1 MVKYKMNIFKF
12 VSVVFGFVR
21 QFMLPNPFEVLENGI
36 TINGIIL
43 TPYALNWIAGIFVP
57 CFTRIM
63 VGFVYE
69 SGSCPVFGSFLFMI
83 VYVFNFGILE
93 LMSRAYPNIWLIHA
107 IAISYAIICFFVA
120 FFVNKLKNNEYY
132 ID

>member
-1 MVKYKMNIFKF
+1 MNIFRI

-36 TINGIIL
+36 TINGVIL
-43 TPYALNWIAGIFVP
+43 TACTLNLIAGAFVP
-57 CFTRIM
+57 CLTRVM

-83 VYVFNFGILE
+83 VYMSNFGILE
-93 LMSRAYPNIWLIHA
+93 LMSRVYPKIWLVHT
-107 IAISYAIICFFVA
+107 IAISYAVICFLIV
-120 FFVNKLKNNEYY
+120 FFVNNSKNNDYY